1 MFLFLETKDSSANTI
16 VLNLRICLLTLL
28 QHLTNGKVRKTVIGD
43 MLSSIFWW
51 LLPDKTFQCQSKFS
65 SYFYF
70 TIFTKFNLLFT
81 FLGYILYIF
90 FFFENDIFF
99 LLLHKNIDTLQ
110 TFLKSRNQVQEGYKT
125 QSLFQVSVCS

>member
-28 QHLTNGKVRKTVIGD
+28 QYLTNGKVRKTVIGD

-99 LLLHKNIDTLQ
+99 LLHNKNIDTLQ